1 MLSLDMLIPLAVFV
15 TITLGTWVALGT
27 MSDRPRHAEDRLRR
41 LMEGGPDREAS
52 ESGVAR
58 RQAAFQANLAFAR
71 CIRAHGV
78 PNFPEPTNS
87 SESFHIRSSE
97 SFHISGHPNGKVNGP
112 MAQAVNACKHLL
124 PPGSVTT
131 G

>member
-1 MLSLDMLIPLAVFV
+1 MNGKTGGGPPRAGALAVMAAAAV
-15 TITLGTWVALGT
+15 LATGCGLVHVHVSA
-27 MSDRPRHAEDRLRR
+27 S
-41 LMEGGPDREAS
+41 GGPAS
-52 ESGVAR
+52 AGP
-58 RQAAFQANLAFAR
+58 AAFQANLAFAR

-97 SFHISGHPNGKVNGP
+97 SFHISGHPNGKVTGP
-112 MAQAVNACKHLL
+112 RAQAVDACKHLL